1 MKWQEF
7 TKKQRHYLI
16 FKRLLD
22 IFVTFFAIIILT
34 PFLLLVGFLIVCTS
48 KGPVFFRQKRV
59 GKDKKEFRI
68 LKFRTMKINAPEI
81 PPCNL
86 TKEQQRALLTCFGA
100 FLRKTSID
108 ELPQIFNIF
117 VGQMS
122 LIGPRPAAA
131 KNEDDI
137 INERDKYLPNPN
149 SLRPG
154 LSGYA
159 QTHGRKHEVKQKA
172 EQDAY
177 YTKNISFGLDVKIFF
192 LTIKK
197 IFAFEGS

>member
-1 MKWQEF
+1 MNGQEF
-7 TKKQRHYLI
+7 TKKQRHYLR
-16 FKRLLD
+16 FKRVLD

-34 PFLLLVGFLIVCTS
+34 PFLFLIGLLVVCTS

-59 GKDKKEFRI
+59 GKDKKVFRI
-68 LKFRTMKINAPEI
+68 LKFRTMKADAPEI
-81 PPCNL
+81 PPSNL
-86 TKEQQRALLTCFGA
+86 TKEQQRAMLTKFGA

-108 ELPQIFNIF
+108 ELPQIYNIF

-122 LIGPRPAAA
+122 VIGPRPAAA

-137 INERDKYLPNPN
+137 IDERDKHSPNPN

-159 QTHGRKHEVKQKA
+159 QTHGRNHEVQQKA
-172 EQDAY
+172 ELDAY
-177 YTKNISFGLDVKIFF
+177 YAKNISFALDVKVFF

-197 IFAFEGS
+197 IFLFEGS

>member
-1 MKWQEF
+1 MNGQEF
-7 TKKQRHYLI
+7 TKKQRHYLR
-16 FKRLLD
+16 FKRVLD

-34 PFLLLVGFLIVCTS
+34 PFLFLIGLLVVCTS

-59 GKDKKEFRI
+59 GKDKKIFRI
-68 LKFRTMKINAPEI
+68 LKFRTMKADAPEI
-81 PPCNL
+81 PPSNM
-86 TKEQQRALLTCFGA
+86 TKEQQRAMLTNLGV

-108 ELPQIFNIF
+108 ELPQIYNIF

-122 LIGPRPAAA
+122 VIGPRPAAA

-137 INERDKYLPNPN
+137 IDERDKHSPSPN

-159 QTHGRKHEVKQKA
+159 QTHGRNHEVQQKA
-172 EQDAY
+172 ELDAY
-177 YTKNISFGLDVKIFF
+177 YAKNISFALDVKVFF

-197 IFAFEGS
+197 IFLFEGS

>member
-1 MKWQEF
+1 MTEQEF
-7 TKKQRHYLI
+7 TKKQRRYI
-16 FKRLLD
+16 VFKRVLD
-22 IFVTFFAIIILT
+22 VFFSFLAIIILT
-34 PFLLLVGFLIVCTS
+34 PFLFLIGILVLITS
-48 KGPVFFRQKRV
+48 KGPIFFLQKRIGINKIV
-59 GKDKKEFRI
+59 FRI
-68 LKFRTMKINAPEI
+68 IKFRTMISSAPEI
-81 PPCNL
+81 PPSNL
-86 TKEQQRALLTCFGA
+86 TKEQQRALLTNFGA

-122 LIGPRPAAA
+122 FIGPRPAAA

-159 QTHGRKHEVKQKA
+159 QTHGRSHEIKLKA

-177 YTKNISFGLDVKIFF
+177 YAKNISFGLDVKIFF
-192 LTIKK
+192 LTIRK
-197 IFAFEGS
+197 IFFFEGS

>member
-1 MKWQEF
+1 MGEQEF
-7 TKKQRHYLI
+7 SKKQRRYLR
-16 FKRLLD
+16 FKRFLD
-22 IFVTFFAIIILT
+22 IFISFFAIIILT
-34 PFLLLVGFLIVCTS
+34 PFLFLIALLVICTS
-48 KGPVFFRQKRV
+48 KGPIFFRQKRIGRYKIV
-59 GKDKKEFRI
+59 FRI
-68 LKFRTMKINAPEI
+68 LKFRTMRIDAPEI
-81 PPCNL
+81 PPSNL
-86 TKEQQRALLTCFGA
+86 TKEQQRAMLTNLGA

-137 INERDKYLPNPN
+137 IVARDQYLPNPN

-159 QTHGRKHEVKQKA
+159 QTHGRNHEVKQKA
-172 EQDAY
+172 ELDAY
-177 YTKNISFGLDVKIFF
+177 YAKNISFTLDVKIFF

-197 IFAFEGS
+197 IFFFEGS

>member
-1 MKWQEF
+1 MKGF
-7 TKKQRHYLI
+7 TKKQILYLG
-16 FKRLLD
+16 FKRFLD
-22 IFVTFFAIIILT
+22 LFVTFFAIIILT
-34 PFLLLVGFLIVCTS
+34 PFLLLIGILVVFTS

-59 GKDKKEFRI
+59 GRDKKVFRI
-68 LKFRTMKINAPEI
+68 LKFRTMKVDAPEI
-81 PPCNL
+81 PPSNL
-86 TKEQQRALLTCFGA
+86 TKEQQRAMLTNIGA

-108 ELPQIFNIF
+108 ELPQIYNIF
-117 VGQMS
+117 IGQMS

-137 INERDKYLPNPN
+137 INGRDQYLPSPN

-159 QTHGRKHEVKQKA
+159 QTHGRNHEVQQKA
-172 EQDAY
+172 ELDAY
-177 YTKNISFGLDVKIFF
+177 YAKNVSFVLDVKIFF

-197 IFAFEGS
+197 IFLFEGS